1 MGDLLEFK
9 KPEPEKDPIAFHCLE
24 CDEEWEDKTYNSE
37 CPECDEFLQVEIIRR
52 SL

>member
-9 KPEPEKDPIAFHCLE
+9 QPEPEKNLISFHCLE
-24 CDEEWEDKTYNSE
+24 CDEEWEDETYNSE
-37 CPECDEFLQVEIIRR
+37 CPECNEFLQVEIIRR